1 MTTDAQTK
9 PFSVIET
16 GGKQY
21 IVSEGDIITIEKLSD
36 EMKEGDKVSF
46 ESVLLTDDGSATK
59 IGTPTITAASVSG
72 EVTQIGRHKKILVIR
87 YKAKSNYFK
96 KNGHRQPFVKV
107 KITKIA

>member
-1 MTTDAQTK
+1 MKKDVQTK

-36 EMKEGDKVSF
+36 EMKKGDIVSF
-46 ESVLLTDDGSATK
+46 ESVLLTDNGTETK
-59 IGTPTITAASVSG
+59 IGTPKIDGAKVSG
-72 EVTQIGRHKKILVIR
+72 EVVAIGRNKKIFVIR

>member
-1 MTTDAQTK
+1 MKTDVNTK

-21 IVSEGDIITIEKLSD
+21 LVSEGDVIKIEKLSD
-36 EMKEGDKVSF
+36 EMKVGDKISF
-46 ESVLLTDDGSATK
+46 ESVLLSDDGSASK
-59 IGTPTITAASVSG
+59 VGTPLISGAKVEG
-72 EVTQIGRHKKILVIR
+72 EVTEIGRNKKILVIR

-107 KITKIA
+107 KINKIA